1 MRLIVL
7 AFAAIL
13 SASAAEA
20 QTSQSTQSARGQD
33 PAAGTPVRF
42 DLPVSIERIRAGLE
56 QPTILKLQTLDERPT
71 FRIQILERQRIDELL
86 ATLDFKTTRASPGG
100 LYWDEMQRVT
110 WPTSDNP
117 LIQPYAPFSG
127 GQIITLAIE
136 DAIGKL
142 GAKKLMNAISNASK
156 NRAQASAREEVF
168 QAIQEYCAAQPNN
181 GAGIQIC
188 STSAAVR

>member
-1 MRLIVL
+1 MRLIVI

-13 SASAAEA
+13 AASAAEA
-20 QTSQSTQSARGQD
+20 QN
-33 PAAGTPVRF
+33 TPVRF

-56 QPTILKLQTLDERPT
+56 RPTLLKLEILDERPT

-100 LYWDEMQRVT
+100 IYWDEMQRVT
-110 WPTSDNP
+110 WPASDNP
-117 LIQPYAPFSG
+117 LLQPYAPFSG

-142 GAKKLMNAISNASK
+142 GAKKVMNAISNASK
-156 NRAQASAREEVF
+156 NRAQAAAREEVL
-168 QAIQEYCAAQPNN
+168 QAIQDYCAAQPSN

-188 STSAAVR
+188 TTGTAVR

>member
-1 MRLIVL
+1 MRLIVF

-13 SASAAEA
+13 AASAAEA
-20 QTSQSTQSARGQD
+20 QS
-33 PAAGTPVRF
+33 TPVHF
-42 DLPVSIERIRAGLE
+42 DLPVSIERIRAGLDR
-56 QPTILKLQTLDERPT
+56 PTLLKLQTLDERPT

-86 ATLDFKTTRASPGG
+86 ATLDFKTTRASAGG
-100 LYWDEMQRVT
+100 IYWDEMQRVT
-110 WPTSDNP
+110 WPASDNP

-136 DAIGKL
+136 DAVGKL

-156 NRAQASAREEVF
+156 NRAQAAAREEVL
-168 QAIQEYCAAQPNN
+168 QAIQDYCAAQPNS

-188 STSAAVR
+188 TTSTAVR

>member
-1 MRLIVL
+1 MLRLIVL

-13 SASAAEA
+13 PASAAEA
-20 QTSQSTQSARGQD
+20 QNT
-33 PAAGTPVRF
+33 PARF

-56 QPTILKLQTLDERPT
+56 RPTLLKLETLDERPT
-71 FRIQILERQRIDELL
+71 FRLQILERQRIDELL

-100 LYWDEMQRVT
+100 IYWDEMQRVT
-110 WPTSDNP
+110 WPASDNP

-127 GQIITLAIE
+127 GQIITLAVE

-142 GAKKLMNAISNASK
+142 GAKKLINAISNASK
-156 NRAQASAREEVF
+156 NRAQAAAREEVL
-168 QAIQEYCAAQPNN
+168 QAIQDYCAAQPNS

-188 STSAAVR
+188 TTSTAVR